1 MNPKRK
7 NNEQNDKYSIKMT
20 FLKKIKY
27 KFTIINKTSIPAPPD
42 VEIGKS

>member
-7 NNEQNDKYSIKMT
+7 NNEQNDKYSIRMT

-27 KFTIINKTSIPAPPD
+27 RFTIKNKTSIPAPPE
-42 VEIGKS
+42 VEIGVS